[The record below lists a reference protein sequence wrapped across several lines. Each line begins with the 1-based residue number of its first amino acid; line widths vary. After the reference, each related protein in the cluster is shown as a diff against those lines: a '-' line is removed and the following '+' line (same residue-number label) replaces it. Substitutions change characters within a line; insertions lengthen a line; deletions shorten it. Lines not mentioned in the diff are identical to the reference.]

1 MADPEQIDKR
11 YANLWRNAQQSLKKY
26 AEHHIQ
32 QKGNIYTQSFERTLS
47 QPKSS
52 SKKEMTLEK
61 DHGVIDETCMEYFIK
76 VVSSSEKAEQMKYRR
91 KSYPDISDETQ
102 YHNNPMMT

>member
-1 MADPEQIDKR
+1 MANTKETNTK
-11 YANLWRNAQQSLKKY
+11 YALLWKKAQYSLQRY
-26 AEHHIQ
+26 AEHQI

-52 SKKEMTLEK
+52 SKEGMKLEQ
-61 DHGVIDETCMEYFIK
+61 DRGAIDETCMEYFIK

-91 KSYPDISDETQ
+91 KSYSDITNEIQ
-102 YHNNPMMT
+102 YHNNPMMA

>member
-26 AEHHIQ
+26 AEHQ
-32 QKGNIYTQSFERTLS
+32 MQKGNIYTQSFERTLS

-52 SKKEMTLEK
+52 SKEGMKLEE

-91 KSYPDISDETQ
+91 KSYTDISNEIQ